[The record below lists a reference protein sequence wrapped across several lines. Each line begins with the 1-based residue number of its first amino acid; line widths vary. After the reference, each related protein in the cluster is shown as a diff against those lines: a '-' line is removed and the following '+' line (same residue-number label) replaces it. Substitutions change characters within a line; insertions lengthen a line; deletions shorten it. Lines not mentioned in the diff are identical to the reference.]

1 MVATTTLTTVMVTE
15 VVTIDNDGGDNNDYD
30 NSHGGGGGVDCGDG
44 DSSDDERDCY
54 LKGFLF
60 WLNCYSY
67 TYVMGT
73 NP

>member
-1 MVATTTLTTVMVTE
+1 MVTE

-44 DSSDDERDCY
+44 DSSDSDDERDCY
-54 LKGFLF
+54 LKGFFVLH

-67 TYVMGT
+67 AYIMGT